1 MLNVLSSFFDASDLF
16 QQARTKKTLPERKK
30 ERSLL
35 RPPKPEKGKLLLA
48 LIISVQKKDKLMF
61 IFVVTG
67 ISLILKKLPG
77 LFTQVLLSP
86 TLKHFK
92 GNDKTRVL
100 LSSLQLNYQFRCKLT
115 FEQVSLFQKYITRS
129 PIDTVFGRELLS
141 VSRQPGA
148 N

>member
-61 IFVVTG
+61 LFVVTG
-67 ISLILKKLPG
+67 IFLILKKLPG

-115 FEQVSLFQKYITRS
+115 FDRCHYFRNILHVRPQIRSLEGSF
-129 PIDTVFGRELLS
+129 
-141 VSRQPGA
+141 
-148 N
+148 

>member
-129 PIDTVFGRELLS
+129 PIDTVFVRELLS